1 MKNVISFST
10 IQIFPNKSNNW
21 NVRRTSKCF
30 SFHCQ
35 HLQPSS
41 YQKKKNKKAK
51 HTFDSG
57 LHVKV
62 LMVQQTQPK
71 KNAHNTHFIRQ
82 RIYCEYVHIYSVFR
96 ISVFIALGIFY
107 TILFIF
113 ILLFRCARNCAMH
126 LNVERGKSRSSL
138 SFSIWASSALSLC
151 RFDVASLKAT
161 KKNREIQQLG

>member
-1 MKNVISFST
+1 MSDEQANA
-10 IQIFPNKSNNW
+10 
-21 NVRRTSKCF
+21 
-30 SFHCQ
+30 FHFTASICN
-35 HLQPSS
+35 LPAT
-41 YQKKKNKKAK
+41 KKKNKKAK

-71 KNAHNTHFIRQ
+71 NTAHNTHFIRQ
-82 RIYCEYVHIYSVFR
+82 RIYCEYVHIYSVFL